1 MTFPLPVLFSLRID
15 SNTYWHQ
22 LNSYLER
29 VHGIP
34 VHNFLY
40 VGLFIQLSTYQ
51 ACVTT
56 NQLAN
61 QIELYHA
68 GFKFN
73 VIVMQLSLRPSF
85 IMSSVPQ
92 ITYTTLF
99 KNRTLSAI
107 ILKLELT
114 YDHCDWIWF
123 LYGLVQWVF
132 MSSKWEF
139 YT

>member
-68 GFKFN
+68 GF
-73 VIVMQLSLRPSF
+73 
-85 IMSSVPQ
+85 
-92 ITYTTLF
+92 
-99 KNRTLSAI
+99 
-107 ILKLELT
+107 
-114 YDHCDWIWF
+114 
-123 LYGLVQWVF
+123 LVQCYCYGIK
-132 MSSKWEF
+132 SSEQFHYVKRATDYLH
-139 YT
+139 YTF